1 VASLLLFPSV
11 ALAANGEGT
20 PLNIGNGARQGAEQ
34 VGGGSSIVRTIVGLA
49 VVIGVIFGIHWVLK
63 QVKGAREERTL
74 GVSLATLATLPL
86 GPNRSLHLVRTGSE
100 VVLVGVGEAGVT
112 PIRTYSEEEAQ
123 RLGLLVDP
131 VAAAEVLAEEDGE
144 LPMRNLA
151 VDPFTG
157 AARGGPARPAGG
169 FKRVLEDLKK
179 RTEIR

>member
-1 VASLLLFPSV
+1 MASLLLFPAS
-11 ALAANGEGT
+11 ALAAPGG
-20 PLNIGNGARQGAEQ
+20 GAPHNLGAGAPPGAARG
-34 VGGGSSIVRTIVGLA
+34 GGGSGMGRTIVGLA
-49 VVIGVIFGIHWVLK
+49 VVIGVIFGVHWVLK

-74 GVSLATLATLPL
+74 GVGLATLATLPL

-131 VAAAEVLAEEDGE
+131 VAAAEVLADEDEE

-157 AARGGPARPAGG
+157 AARGGPARAAGG

>member
-1 VASLLLFPSV
+1 MASLLLLPGP
-11 ALAANGEGT
+11 ALAAHGEGT

-49 VVIGVIFGIHWVLK
+49 VVIGVIFGVHWVLK
-63 QVKGAREERTL
+63 QVKGARAERTL
-74 GVSLATLATLPL
+74 GVGLATLATLPL

-131 VAAAEVLAEEDGE
+131 VAAAEVLAEEDE
-144 LPMRNLA
+144 DVPMPNLA

-157 AARGGPARPAGG
+157 AVRGGPARPAGG